1 MKNNKYDP
9 PLIPHL
15 ILRIFLEKEERYEF
29 SGDLIETYQHLVDS
43 GPIRRAKLWYWLRV
57 LESLPGFIINK
68 VYGGFMMIKNYMK
81 TALRNFQKHKGFTFI
96 NIMGFAVG
104 LTCCLLILIYVCH
117 ELSYDQ
123 YHENADRIYRIVQ
136 DIRTQTSNRV
146 FAPIS
151 PMVAPTLKKDFPQV
165 EQAARLFPQGNVLV
179 KWDDKK
185 FYETNLMV
193 ADNEIFEVLTIP
205 FIKGNPEHALNR
217 PLTIVISQTTAEK
230 YFGTEDPVGKTLK
243 VNNSDFEV
251 TGMVVDAPD
260 NTHLKYNL
268 IVSME
273 TLSKWDEM
281 SNWHSTMFY
290 TYLKLKSH
298 VDFEN
303 FSKQVIH
310 LADKYIGDTLE
321 KWGEEYHYMLQ
332 PVSSIHLNS
341 HLRYEM
347 EPSGNPLYITIF
359 SLVGAFILVIA
370 CLNFMNLSTARAS
383 NRAKE
388 VGLRKV
394 IGAKRNDLINQFL
407 GESLL
412 VVLLSLGLGLLTA
425 RLSIPVINR
434 LFGATLSFED
444 LMNLPVILALIGGGI
459 LVGMGAGIYPAF
471 LLSSFKPA
479 TTLKGVTI
487 PVSKGFHLRTV
498 LVVLQFTISVVLII
512 GTIIVYKQ
520 FDFMKSQYLGFDK
533 EQKIILPLRGGISIK
548 ENYETVKDMFLKHP
562 SVKNVSASSSV
573 PGRGVSNFA
582 IKLVGEEDDK
592 NQSMFHL
599 YFDHDFVPD
608 YKIKILAGR
617 SFKKELSTD
626 VRGAFLINEAAVKAF
641 GWSSP
646 EEALNK
652 RLQTGYGVRV
662 NSIIGVTQNFHYRGL
677 QSEVEPLVMEYMP
690 DAFRY
695 LTLSIDISN
704 MNSTLSFVQ
713 SQWKSLFPG
722 NPFESFFL
730 DSDFDSQYEA
740 EEKMGSIFGIFTG
753 LGLFI
758 ACLGL
763 LGLASFSAAS
773 RTKEIGIRKVLGAS
787 VSGIVVMMSK
797 QFAKWI
803 LLANLI
809 AWPMAYLAMHR
820 WLQNFAYRTSLNI
833 WIFIGAGILSLLIAL
848 LSVGYQSVKAAAVNP
863 VDSLRYE

>member
-1 MKNNKYDP
+1 
-9 PLIPHL
+9 
-15 ILRIFLEKEERYEF
+15 
-29 SGDLIETYQHLVDS
+29 
-43 GPIRRAKLWYWLRV
+43 
-57 LESLPGFIINK
+57 
-68 VYGGFMMIKNYMK
+68 
-81 TALRNFQKHKGFTFI
+81 
-96 NIMGFAVG
+96 
-104 LTCCLLILIYVCH
+104 
-117 ELSYDQ
+117 
-123 YHENADRIYRIVQ
+123 
-136 DIRTQTSNRV
+136 
-146 FAPIS
+146 
-151 PMVAPTLKKDFPQV
+151 
-165 EQAARLFPQGNVLV
+165 
-179 KWDDKK
+179 
-185 FYETNLMV
+185 
-193 ADNEIFEVLTIP
+193 
-205 FIKGNPEHALNR
+205 
-217 PLTIVISQTTAEK
+217 
-230 YFGTEDPVGKTLK
+230 
-243 VNNSDFEV
+243 
-251 TGMVVDAPD
+251 VVDAPD